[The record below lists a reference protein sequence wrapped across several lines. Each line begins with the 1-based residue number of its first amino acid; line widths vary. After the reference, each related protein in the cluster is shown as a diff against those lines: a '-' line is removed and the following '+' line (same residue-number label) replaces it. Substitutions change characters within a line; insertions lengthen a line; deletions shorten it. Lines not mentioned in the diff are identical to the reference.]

1 MFLGNWLAR
10 WLALSAMPS
19 STPVPACAKLP
30 AKKFGYWVPIARGF
44 ALGYSKGPTGSVWL
58 ARLIDSKGYR
68 ETTPGPADDALDADG
83 ERILDYA
90 QAQAKARNWLA
101 SLDVEARAG
110 PSTVNGCLDDHIV
123 DYKRRGGKALDRLEI
138 SANAFIRPQFGAN
151 EVGDLTA
158 TVNRQWHAALAEA
171 PARLRTRKTAKKQN
185 VRDIDI
191 EDPNAVRQRRATAN
205 RILDVL
211 KATFNFAFREGHAST
226 DEAWCRVKPFRE
238 ASAPKIRYLDQAEA
252 QRLVNARELEFCAL
266 VQCALL
272 TGSRYGEIIGFCA
285 GDFDR
290 YAGLVS
296 VRASKAGRPRHVVL
310 TDDGVALFEGAR
322 RGYQLHRYLD

>member
-1 MFLGNWLAR
+1 
-10 WLALSAMPS
+10 
-19 STPVPACAKLP
+19 
-30 AKKFGYWVPIARGF
+30 
-44 ALGYSKGPTGSVWL
+44 
-58 ARLIDSKGYR
+58 
-68 ETTPGPADDALDADG
+68 
-83 ERILDYA
+83 
-90 QAQAKARNWLA
+90 
-101 SLDVEARAG
+101 
-110 PSTVNGCLDDHIV
+110 
-123 DYKRRGGKALDRLEI
+123 
-138 SANAFIRPQFGAN
+138 
-151 EVGDLTA
+151 LTA